1 MRRLSGIVMS
11 GALGVA
17 LVGIAAPAG
26 HAASVEGSFEV
37 VDWETQAS
45 CRNHG
50 APSPVVTYT
59 VPSAVTSWRN
69 ILFAVDDQS
78 GYART
83 ALQEGQTTVTE
94 TLGPIAS
101 GEHVLREVAGG
112 AQELTVTAPQ
122 CPEGS
127 PDPTS
132 AVFPNDRVAAAV
144 VDGAFTEP
152 TCTNQSL
159 EPPVL
164 PFDYDNTGTDNG
176 FIAYAVDGLVRLGTF
191 VSPGGTRTQT
201 IAMDEGEHTYSL
213 YGAKGELLDVVTV
226 TAPDC
231 TDDGSGDPGT
241 DDPGTDD
248 PGTDDPGTDDPGE
261 GAGSGDGTDD
271 GDGAGSG
278 DGEDTGTDTPRSN
291 APTPEIPKV
300 VHTG

>member
-1 MRRLSGIVMS
+1 MRTLPSWVMS

-17 LVGIAAPAG
+17 LVGIAAPAATSAPVG
-26 HAASVEGSFEV
+26 GSFQV
-37 VDWETQAS
+37 VEWETQAS

-59 VPSAVTSWRN
+59 VPTAVTSWRN

-78 GYART
+78 GYSRT

-94 TLGPIAS
+94 TLAPIAS
-101 GEHVLREVAGG
+101 GEHRLREVAGG
-112 AQELTVTAPQ
+112 EQELTVTAPE

-132 AVFPNDRVAAAV
+132 DVFPNDRVAAAV

-152 TCTNQSL
+152 TCTNPTEQSL

-176 FIAYAVDGLVRLGTF
+176 FIAYAVDGLVQLGTF
-191 VSPGGTRTQT
+191 VSPGGSRTQA
-201 IAMDEGEHTYSL
+201 IAMEEGEHTYSL
-213 YGAKGELLDVVTV
+213 YGAKGELLDSVTV

-231 TDDGSGDPGT
+231 SDDGTVDPGTDEPGSDEPGT
-241 DDPGTDD
+241 DDPGTDEPGTDEPGTGD
-248 PGTDDPGTDDPGE
+248 PGTGTAEPGDDAGTPVV
-261 GAGSGDGTDD
+261 T
-271 GDGAGSG
+271 
-278 DGEDTGTDTPRSN
+278 

-300 VHTG
+300 VQTG